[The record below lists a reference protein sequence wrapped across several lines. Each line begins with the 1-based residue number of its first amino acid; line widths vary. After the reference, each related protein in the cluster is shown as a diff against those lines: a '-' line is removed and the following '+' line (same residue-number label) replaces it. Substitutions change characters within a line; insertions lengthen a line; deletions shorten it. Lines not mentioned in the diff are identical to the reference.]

1 MNKKKESNYGHFYT
15 KFIKLL
21 NLLVKRNK
29 NQQTMIDKINSLINI
44 FDVGDLKFFFLVVKK
59 NIKNLMTLSLIF
71 SLLVF
76 LISSN
81 QEKKFLSKATIVIEP
96 DDNKIVNIEEVY
108 SIEALS
114 NRINNQIAILKS
126 DEVLEYIV
134 KDKKSSMKFKNLY
147 SENKQNL
154 FRRIFSKKI
163 NIDEDFLKSILT
175 ANFSV
180 RNIPRSDVLELSFI
194 STNPKISQLALMSI
208 IDSYQRYEIDSKIQ
222 ITNYANKKI
231 TERLK
236 ELVAQMD
243 IAQKKL
249 SNYKKD
255 NNLVDTGNVKE
266 LKIKEIQS
274 ISSRIVDAKKNYQE
288 QQNDLLSI
296 KVADGDMDAL
306 LAIKD
311 LRSREEISNIK
322 ASLNANES
330 NIQSLSLIY
339 TDKHPKI
346 IQANDLNDNLKEQLK
361 DILDENIQQKAF
373 ELSNLDN
380 FIKLSDEELQKATDE
395 LRIIEEKEAGMLK
408 FSREVESS
416 RKLYESFLQRVKET
430 NEAQNLQVSRLK
442 VIETP
447 ILPSSHFSPQPT
459 KNFLLAFLISF
470 FGIYGL
476 LYFREMNSSVIKSPE
491 AIESLNIPQV
501 GILPRVENLK
511 RGYHILQMF
520 VEDGGSSF
528 AEAIRSS
535 RATIESKFTK
545 NKSYMVTSSN
555 PSEGKTTFAF
565 NLALSLEKANKV
577 LFIEADI
584 RRPSV
589 LNGFYQFDR
598 EILGLGEIITGS
610 AQLNEAIFKVPGTE
624 LDIIT
629 SGEKRFDMSDIVNK
643 EQIKKFLDVLKM
655 EYDFVIV
662 DSPPVQPVS
671 DTLILTQA
679 SDYNLFVIRSDETRT
694 ASFMS
699 SIKKIQ
705 NVGAKINGIVI
716 NDLDTSKDSYYSYY
730 YSYSP
735 DYYTKS

>member
-1 MNKKKESNYGHFYT
+1 
-15 KFIKLL
+15 
-21 NLLVKRNK
+21 
-29 NQQTMIDKINSLINI
+29 MIDRINSLINV
-44 FDVGDLKFFFLVVKK
+44 FDVGDLKFFFLVAKK
-59 NIKNLMTLSLIF
+59 NIKNLITLSLIL

-76 LISSN
+76 LISAN

-108 SIEALS
+108 SIESQS
-114 NRINNQIAILKS
+114 NRINNQMAILKS

-134 KDKKSSMKFKNLY
+134 KDKKNSMKFKNLY
-147 SENKQNL
+147 SENKQN
-154 FRRIFSKKI
+154 FFQRIFTKKQ
-163 NIDEDFLKSILT
+163 NVDEDFLKSILSQ
-175 ANFSV
+175 NFSV
-180 RNIPRSDVLELSFI
+180 KNIPRSDVLELSFV
-194 STNPKISQLALMSI
+194 STNPKISQLALISI

-243 IAQKKL
+243 VAQKKL
-249 SNYKKD
+249 SNYKRE

-296 KVADGDMDAL
+296 KVADGDVDAL

-322 ASLNANES
+322 ASLTANES

-346 IQANDLNDNLKEQLK
+346 IQANDLNENLKTQLK
-361 DILDENIQQKAF
+361 DILNENIQQKAF

-395 LRIIEEKEAGMLK
+395 LRDIEEKESGMLK

-430 NEAQNLQVSRLK
+430 NEAQNLQVSKLK

-447 ILPSSHFSPQPT
+447 SLPLNPFSPQPT
-459 KNFLLAFLISF
+459 KNFFLAFIISF
-470 FGIYGL
+470 FTVYGL

-491 AIESLNIPQV
+491 AIDSLNIPQI
-501 GILPRVENLK
+501 GILPRVEKLK

-520 VEDGGSSF
+520 VEDGASSF

-535 RATIESKFTK
+535 RATIESKFQK
-545 NKSYMVTSSN
+545 NRSYMVTSSN

-565 NLALSLEKANKV
+565 NLALSLEKTNKV

-589 LNGFYQFDR
+589 LNGFYQFDK
-598 EILGLGEIITGS
+598 EILGLGEIITAN
-610 AQLNEAIFKVPGTE
+610 AQLNEVIFKVPGTE

-643 EQIKKFLDVLKM
+643 EQIKKFLDVLKL
-655 EYDFVIV
+655 EYDYVIV

-679 SDYNLFVIRSDETRT
+679 ADYNLFVIRSEETRT
-694 ASFMS
+694 SSFMS
-699 SIKKIQ
+699 SIKKVQ
-705 NVGAKINGIVI
+705 NVGAKISGIVI

-735 DYYTKS
+735 EYYTKS

>member
-1 MNKKKESNYGHFYT
+1 
-15 KFIKLL
+15 
-21 NLLVKRNK
+21 
-29 NQQTMIDKINSLINI
+29 MIDRINSLINI
-44 FDVGDLKFFFLVVKK
+44 FDVGDLKFFFLVAKK
-59 NIKNLMTLSLIF
+59 NLKNLLTLSLIF

-108 SIEALS
+108 SIEAQS
-114 NRINNQIAILKS
+114 NRINNQMAILKS
-126 DEVLEYIV
+126 DEVQEYIV
-134 KDKKSSMKFKNLY
+134 KDKKNSMKFKNLY
-147 SENKQNL
+147 SENKQN
-154 FRRIFSKKI
+154 FFQRIFTKKK
-163 NIDEDFLKSILT
+163 NIDEEFLKIILT
-175 ANFSV
+175 ENFSV
-180 RNIPRSDVLELSFI
+180 KNIPRSDVLELSFI
-194 STNPKISQLALMSI
+194 STNPKISQLALISI
-208 IDSYQRYEIDSKIQ
+208 IDSYQRYEIDSKIK
-222 ITNYANKKI
+222 ITNYANQKI

-243 IAQKKL
+243 VAQKKL
-249 SNYKKD
+249 SNYKRE

-296 KVADGDMDAL
+296 KVADGDVDAL

-311 LRSREEISNIK
+311 LRSRDEISNIK
-322 ASLNANES
+322 ASLTANES

-346 IQANDLNDNLKEQLK
+346 IQANDLNENLQVQLK

-380 FIKLSDEELQKATDE
+380 FIKLSEEELQKATDE

-430 NEAQNLQVSRLK
+430 NEAQNLQVSKLK

-447 ILPSSHFSPQPT
+447 NLPLSPFSPQPT
-459 KNFLLAFLISF
+459 KNFILAFLISF
-470 FGIYGL
+470 FGVYGL

-491 AIESLNIPQV
+491 AIDSLNIPQI
-501 GILPRVENLK
+501 GILPRVDKLK

-520 VEDGGSSF
+520 VEDGASSF

-535 RATIESKFTK
+535 RATIESKYLK

-598 EILGLGEIITGS
+598 EILGLGEIITGT
-610 AQLNEAIFKVPGTE
+610 AQLNQAIFKVPGTE

-643 EQIKKFLDVLKM
+643 EQIKKFLDVLKI
-655 EYDFVIV
+655 EYDYVIV

-671 DTLILTQA
+671 DTLILCQA
-679 SDYNLFVIRSDETRT
+679 SDYNLFVIRSEETRT

-735 DYYTKS
+735 EYYTKS